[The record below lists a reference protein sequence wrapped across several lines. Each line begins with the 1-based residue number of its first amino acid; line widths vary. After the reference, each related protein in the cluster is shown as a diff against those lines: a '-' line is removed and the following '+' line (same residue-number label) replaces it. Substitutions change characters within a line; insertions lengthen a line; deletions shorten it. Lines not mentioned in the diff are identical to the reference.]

1 MSNGAQ
7 DFPCEGN
14 GLLPDLEI
22 AYSCSHVRED
32 GNKTA
37 ESDITTTRLVAKL
50 RGELQGGP
58 PALGLVVPCVNP
70 CL

>member
-1 MSNGAQ
+1 MANGPQ

-14 GLLPDLEI
+14 GFLPDLEI

-37 ESDITTTRLVAKL
+37 ESDITTAHLGPKL
-50 RGELQGGP
+50 HSELHELDG
-58 PALGLVVPCVNP
+58 LGLVVPCVNP